1 MYHEPMDFAYA
12 GYMAVVGE
20 LVEHVG
26 QATGQWHY
34 PGQPGGGVPLWLLTL
49 WAGVG
54 LFNAAPGPASAAAT
68 ERPRTATMITPR
80 SRRDEVALLSKSRLT
95 LPQPVRGNPA
105 IALKQLVRLRPYAIV
120 TEWPTMAL
128 KFLRML
134 L

>member
-1 MYHEPMDFAYA
+1 VPEGAA
-12 GYMAVVGE
+12 AI
-20 LVEHVG
+20 L
-26 QATGQWHY
+26 
-34 PGQPGGGVPLWLLTL
+34 PLWLLTL

-80 SRRDEVALLSKSRLT
+80 SRRDEVALLVQKSADTPSTGSR
-95 LPQPVRGNPA
+95 NPA
-105 IALKQLVRLRPYAIV
+105 IALKQLARLRPYAIV